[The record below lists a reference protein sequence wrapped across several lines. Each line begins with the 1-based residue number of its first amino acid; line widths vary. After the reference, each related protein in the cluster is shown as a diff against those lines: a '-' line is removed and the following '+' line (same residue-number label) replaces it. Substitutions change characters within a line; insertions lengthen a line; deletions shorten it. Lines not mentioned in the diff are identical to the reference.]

1 MNSSAK
7 GAEVNKASRESGGQ
21 QRQPITDVTAWLKR
35 QRVDVLPT
43 LRALGQLLVGV
54 AEEGGSETAECF
66 TARCLGVTSDGRL
79 LEEELSLNPVSR
91 LTIALVLAEWIE
103 THSETCEIGSGEI
116 DRPPKWTQTDI
127 GGHRYR
133 HPICLRVHFPAG
145 TLVAE
150 TGCVIA
156 IEARESLVRSAEVS
170 VFVTPIHHAQAR
182 TIMERLVDRANE
194 LNPYRGHAV
203 RATHRL
209 EISFTPM
216 TLPAGANRESVIAP
230 DAVWAEIDLSVRAV
244 RDRHELLNA
253 HGLGAR
259 RGVLLCGPP
268 GTGKSAISAV
278 VARELVGDFTVI
290 YVEARAGTE
299 LLSAVV
305 REARRL
311 GGPGL
316 LVLED
321 VDLWC
326 RDRATGPSG
335 LSELLQA
342 MDIEPQARI
351 LTIASTND
359 ATTLDKAAIRT
370 GRFDSIIE
378 IGYPDKAV
386 ARRILSAHLR
396 DIPGGPTID
405 VDAVVAALPEHTSGS
420 DIREIIRRAVLTV
433 SSGDIDTAALVA
445 EVRAGR
451 YLATVPTGLYL

>member
-1 MNSSAK
+1 MPCGQKSTSAS
-7 GAEVNKASRESGGQ
+7 AQCAIVMSCSTR
-21 QRQPITDVTAWLKR
+21 T
-35 QRVDVLPT
+35 
-43 LRALGQLLVGV
+43 
-54 AEEGGSETAECF
+54 
-66 TARCLGVTSDGRL
+66 
-79 LEEELSLNPVSR
+79 
-91 LTIALVLAEWIE
+91 VLA
-103 THSETCEIGSGEI
+103 
-116 DRPPKWTQTDI
+116 RA
-127 GGHRYR
+127 
-133 HPICLRVHFPAG
+133 AG
-145 TLVAE
+145 CCYA
-150 TGCVIA
+150 G
-156 IEARESLVRSAEVS
+156 
-170 VFVTPIHHAQAR
+170 
-182 TIMERLVDRANE
+182 
-194 LNPYRGHAV
+194 
-203 RATHRL
+203 
-209 EISFTPM
+209 
-216 TLPAGANRESVIAP
+216 LPAPASPRS
-230 DAVWAEIDLSVRAV
+230 
-244 RDRHELLNA
+244 
-253 HGLGAR
+253 
-259 RGVLLCGPP
+259 
-268 GTGKSAISAV
+268 SAV
-278 VARELVGDFTVI
+278 VARELLGDFTVI

-311 GGPGL
+311 GGPVL

-378 IGYPDKAV
+378 IAYPDKAV

-396 DIPGGPTID
+396 DIPGRPTID

-433 SSGDIDTAALVA
+433 SSGDINTAALVA